1 MKNRKARAL
10 MARTMET
17 INLVKQHWTWSLDQ
31 SMFAVNNTGRSN
43 ITTVKIVEQCPWT
56 GNSIAR
62 YRTVM

>member
-1 MKNRKARAL
+1 MNNKKARAL

-43 ITTVKIVEQCPWT
+43 ITTVKIVEQCPFT
-56 GNSIAR
+56 GNLINR
-62 YRTVM
+62 YRTTM